1 MIDIISHNHT
11 GKIDPAITCLD
22 HGFVRLVDCM
32 PRISYDPEA
41 TTCDHAIVQA
51 ARVSY
56 ASGTKKVNEDRG
68 LIRYLLRHRHTTP
81 LEMIEFKFHCSMP
94 LFVARQW
101 IRHRTASV
109 NEMSGRY
116 SIMPDKFYFP
126 DADNVRQQSLKNKQV
141 SEGSTTEGDATWFLE
156 QLHDFSDKAYSTYED
171 AIEAGIGREQ
181 ARMILPLNLYTE
193 WYWKIDCWN
202 MLHFL
207 SLRCDAHAQQEI
219 RVFGEAML
227 NLVTPL
233 IPWTIEAW
241 NDYHPLRDA
250 MLLTRLEVESL
261 RDEIHNLK
269 MKSPDLVVEPNIKSD
284 NKREIQEW
292 VEKSKKIG
300 F

>member
-1 MIDIISHNHT
+1 MIDIIAHNHNNEPSPSI
-11 GKIDPAITCLD
+11 KCLD

-32 PRISYDPEA
+32 PRVSYDPEI

-56 ASGTKKVNEDRG
+56 AAGTKKINEDRG

-94 LFVARQW
+94 IFVARQW
-101 IRHRTASV
+101 IRHRTANV
-109 NEMSGRY
+109 NETSARY
-116 SIMPDKFYFP
+116 SVMPDKFYFP
-126 DADNVRQQSLKNKQV
+126 DANNVRQQSLKNKQV
-141 SEGSTTEGDATWFLE
+141 SEGSAPEGDAAWFLK
-156 QLHDFSDKAYSTYED
+156 QLHDFSDNAYHIYSD

-181 ARMILPLNLYTE
+181 ARMILPVNLYTE

-219 RVFGEAML
+219 RTFGEAML
-227 NLVTPL
+227 QLVTPL

-241 NDYHPLRDA
+241 DDYHPLRGA
-250 MLLTRLEVESL
+250 ILLTRLEVEAL
-261 RDEIHNLK
+261 YDEIYNRQ
-269 MKSPDLVVEPNIKSD
+269 MEDTEWAGPPNIKSD
-284 NKREIQEW
+284 NKREVQEW
-292 VEKSKKIG
+292 VEKSKRLG